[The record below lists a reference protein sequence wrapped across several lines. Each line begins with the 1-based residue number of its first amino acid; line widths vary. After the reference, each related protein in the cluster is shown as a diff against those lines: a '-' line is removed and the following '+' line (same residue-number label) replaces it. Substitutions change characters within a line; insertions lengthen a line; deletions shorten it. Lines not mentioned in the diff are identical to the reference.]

1 MLDADTII
9 NYMGKMSPIVA
20 GLDRRISFVD
30 GNDKSFCD
38 KIGAGIGS
46 ETSGSMSVTVT
57 PTVLATVLVLLFT
70 LRDN

>member
-20 GLDRRISFVD
+20 GLDRRISFVN

-38 KIGAGIGS
+38 KIGEGIGS
-46 ETSGSMSVTVT
+46 ETSGSMGVT